1 MTEDPR
7 SDWARKPA
15 TTSPNPT
22 HGMRTPSQRFRFRR
36 PGAPAHQAVSGIL
49 SRMKD
54 KGLID
59 YAFDGTDRRVKNVY
73 MTPKGEGLY
82 DGLVAVRHEYDRRME
97 HVLSP
102 EERVKLFELLDR
114 VFEHLHDEI

>member
-1 MTEDPR
+1 MEIAKEDYPAGCS
-7 SDWARKPA
+7 SDGIPQ
-15 TTSPNPT
+15 TT
-22 HGMRTPSQRFRFRR
+22 
-36 PGAPAHQAVSGIL
+36 QALYALAELMV

-54 KGLID
+54 KGLLD